1 MSSGNNVNIET
12 RRVQRF
18 GKSTLM
24 VSLPAEWVK
33 VVNLRP
39 GDTVTIVVEDDNT
52 LRVFPTFAK
61 PGRRERR
68 LLLKTSRTSN
78 AELIYKILSS
88 AYTLGYD
95 RIQVEVVDG
104 FLDEEQLKILRRSV
118 KELIGAEIV
127 EHMPSRVIIQIFVD
141 PAKYSING
149 ILTRMSSILR
159 SIINYMY
166 LMLVEDKT
174 HYLTEIE
181 ELGAELNRI
190 NLLAVR
196 QTFVGQIDRIYANT
210 LNIKSYMLPRYR
222 SITRSL
228 TLIGESIVNSSKI
241 LANLPASDK
250 KVLRSLSDEM
260 KEFVDL
266 FITGVERAL
275 SVVLEPNIA
284 RAFNADLLS
293 RELQSYV
300 SRFIEKHNDILKN
313 CDNYIQIL
321 EFFDNFR
328 RSATDIEVISDVSF
342 DLTLEKQEGLIDLS
356 MGEAVRIV

>member
-1 MSSGNNVNIET
+1 MSNSDKINVET

-33 VVNLRP
+33 IVNLKP

-52 LRVFPTFAK
+52 LRIFPTFAK
-61 PGRRERR
+61 PERRERR
-68 LLLKTSRTSN
+68 LTIRISKVTN
-78 AELIYKILSS
+78 AELLYKIMTS

-95 RIQVEVVDG
+95 KIQIEVVDG
-104 FLDEEQLKILRRSV
+104 FLDEEQLKILR
-118 KELIGAEIV
+118 KTAKDLIGSEIV
-127 EHMPSRVIIQIFVD
+127 EHMPSRVVIQIFID
-141 PAKYSING
+141 PAKYSINS
-149 ILTRMSSILR
+149 ILARMSSILR
-159 SIINYMY
+159 SMVNYMY
-166 LMLVEDKT
+166 LLLIEDKP
-174 HYLTEIE
+174 HYMSEIE
-181 ELGAELNRI
+181 ELGFELERI

-196 QTFVGQIDRIYANT
+196 QTFVGQIDKMYAST

-228 TLIGESIVNSSKI
+228 TIIGESIINSGKI
-241 LANLPASDK
+241 LVSLPQGDK
-250 KVLRSLSDEM
+250 KILRNLSDEF
-260 KEFVDL
+260 KELMDL
-266 FITGVERAL
+266 FMTGIERAI

-300 SRFIEKHNDILKN
+300 SRFLEKHYDLLRN
-313 CDNYIQIL
+313 CENYIQIL
-321 EFFDNFR
+321 EIFDNFR

-342 DLTLEKQEGLIDLS
+342 DLTLERQEGLIDLS
-356 MGEAVRIV
+356 MGETLRIV